1 MEDAKPLLDVL
12 NVLDRLTSYDP
23 MRYKLGLYLV
33 TLSDVVNKHIH
44 PRTTVKYAK
53 EILDEKDYVEWLNT
67 LNLPVDWLKVVANSS
82 RDVSSEAL
90 NDFIHELKNPEG

>member
-1 MEDAKPLLDVL
+1 MATQEEKLDNLSKLL
-12 NVLDRLTSYDP
+12 
-23 MRYKLGLYLV
+23 
-33 TLSDVVNKHIH
+33 
-44 PRTTVKYAK
+44 K